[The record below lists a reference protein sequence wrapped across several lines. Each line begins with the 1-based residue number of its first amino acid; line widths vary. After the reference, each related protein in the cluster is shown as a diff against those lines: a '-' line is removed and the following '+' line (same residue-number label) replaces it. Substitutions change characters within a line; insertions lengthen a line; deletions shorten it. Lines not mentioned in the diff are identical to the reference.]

1 MSMLDCYLIYHQTPT
16 QEMERWIHD
25 NIKPNFRESSDGEL
39 IFSMYV
45 PNADME
51 TFERLAGDRL
61 PAISAQVQKFTQ
73 YVFGGFMADPY
84 ISSQIASIKG
94 CDANDNKV
102 AMLNDLLNSYPARIY
117 LLAARMYL
125 LETSQDDVMEH
136 INNHTERKDE
146 SYNG

>member
-1 MSMLDCYLIYHQTPT
+1 
-16 QEMERWIHD
+16 
-25 NIKPNFRESSDGEL
+25 
-39 IFSMYV
+39 MYV

-61 PAISAQVQKFTQ
+61 PAISAQVQKFTR

-102 AMLNDLLNSYPARIY
+102 AMLNDLLNSYPAR
-117 LLAARMYL
+117 MYL
-125 LETSQDDVMEH
+125 LGTSQDDVMEH